1 MYKRCIFVE
10 TKPKYMN
17 IQNLI
22 KSAQQNNF
30 EDYLDCPHP
39 DRVEYKNINCL
50 IMTCMNGDYDGEV
63 IDVLYNY
70 ITGEIISKSVYSH
83 FVGVESKFKISN

>member
-1 MYKRCIFVE
+1 
-10 TKPKYMN
+10 MN

-22 KSAQQNNF
+22 KLAQQNNF

-39 DRVEYKNINCL
+39 DRVEYKNINCF

-70 ITGEIISKSVYSH
+70 ITGEIISTSVYSH